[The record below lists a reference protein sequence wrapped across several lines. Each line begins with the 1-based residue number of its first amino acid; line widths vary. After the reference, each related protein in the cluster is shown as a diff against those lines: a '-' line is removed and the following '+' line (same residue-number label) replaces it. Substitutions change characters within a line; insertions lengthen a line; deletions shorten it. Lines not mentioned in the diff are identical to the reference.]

1 MSGTTID
8 FDAPPAAR
16 SVEDVVRPA
25 IEEIRRRQ
33 TAAQLFD
40 PEAEQHFPT
49 CGTGGAQ
56 HRDLRREQRH
66 VLLTVG
72 TRVMAPRPVEPRYPS
87 LRVYGC
93 FGTREEAVEHAEA
106 VRERDPSCS
115 LLVVERGTWLLFP
128 QDTAVLESP
137 DEARR
142 RLDARLDAHRE
153 WRGAQDRAFDDAVRH
168 NQERPVKWDRTDWS
182 EEQEEEAEAV
192 DAVYG
197 RARRLRVGAE
207 VRGQSVCALS
217 VVPDDS
223 EAGEV
228 LVKVHGCFD
237 GLADA
242 EEWVQNV
249 GSREETEH
257 DICLAS
263 TCEWLYPNGDR
274 ERANRDVYRI
284 GELQKI
290 MDAAK
295 RNPQNVRN
303 FKEWRRR
310 QKAEAPTALD
320 APTSLEAPALDV
332 PALDASTS
340 L

>member
-1 MSGTTID
+1 M
-8 FDAPPAAR
+8 
-16 SVEDVVRPA
+16 
-25 IEEIRRRQ
+25 
-33 TAAQLFD
+33 
-40 PEAEQHFPT
+40 
-49 CGTGGAQ
+49 
-56 HRDLRREQRH
+56 
-66 VLLTVG
+66 LLTVG

-197 RARRLRVGAE
+197 RRGVSGSGRRCEGRERVRALGRPRRFRGGRGPRQGARQA
-207 VRGQSVCALS
+207 
-217 VVPDDS
+217 
-223 EAGEV
+223 
-228 LVKVHGCFD
+228 D

-257 DICLAS
+257 DICPWRPRAS
-263 TCEWLYPNGDR
+263 GSTRTGTASGRTETC
-274 ERANRDVYRI
+274 
-284 GELQKI
+284 
-290 MDAAK
+290 
-295 RNPQNVRN
+295 
-303 FKEWRRR
+303 
-310 QKAEAPTALD
+310 TAS
-320 APTSLEAPALDV
+320 ASFRTSWTRPSATPR
-332 PALDASTS
+332 T
-340 L
+340 